1 MSEDQ
6 KRPRKKPTKLFMNP
20 EFEKEYIT
28 AMDENPEIVIQDALA
43 LAVERFLNKVK
54 E

>member
-6 KRPRKKPTKLFMNP
+6 KQPLKRQTKLHMNP
-20 EFEKEYIT
+20 EFEKEYHK
-28 AMDENPEIVIQDALA
+28 AKKENPDMEIQDVLA
-43 LAVERFLNKVK
+43 LAVERFLNKGK